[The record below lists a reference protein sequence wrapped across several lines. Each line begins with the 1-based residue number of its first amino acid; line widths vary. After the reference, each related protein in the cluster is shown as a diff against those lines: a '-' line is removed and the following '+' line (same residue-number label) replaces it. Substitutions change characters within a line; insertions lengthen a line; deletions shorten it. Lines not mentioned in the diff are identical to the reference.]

1 MNFSIRKLSPRTGLA
16 PVVFVFLLFLPF
28 LLLFAPPDGI
38 ERSPL
43 LQFVGRFHPLSVHF
57 PIAVLLLVPLFEL
70 FGQKRNSPF
79 LLASGNFLLGL
90 GTCGAIVATVLGWC
104 LARGGGYSGQLVQ
117 QHMWGGALV
126 AFAAWACWLQRL
138 RAEPAAPSRL
148 YPSALLCLVALVS
161 FTGYRGGQLSHG
173 ANHLTE
179 FMPEPLRRML
189 EESGTNAASS
199 TQESTT
205 TFYGARIQPLFEG
218 HCVTCHGPAKHKAN
232 LRLDSYAAVMHG
244 SKHGPV
250 IKVGDPK
257 GSELFHRITL
267 APTDDDFMPAEN
279 KRPLSSND
287 VRMIEAWISSGASR
301 ILAVDAAPAISSERT
316 TVAEINFPETD
327 AISVARDRAALAQ
340 VLSKVQLRLPNVVEY
355 GARNSADLVINASWL
370 GNKFGDND
378 IAALAPLSERIVS
391 ADLSSTAITDRS
403 GPALGAMKQLRQLR
417 LAHTIISN
425 ATVRE
430 LASLDHL
437 ELLSIFDTRVDA
449 SSLAL
454 LARLPKLQHL
464 YAGQTRIPAGSA
476 IPPQLNG
483 KLDF

>member
-1 MNFSIRKLSPRTGLA
+1 MIFPIRKLSARTGLA
-16 PVVFVFLLFLPF
+16 LVIFLFLP
-28 LLLFAPPDGI
+28 LLLLLLLVAPPDGI

-57 PIAVLLLVPLFEL
+57 PIAVLLLVPLFEIL
-70 FGQKRNSPF
+70 ARKRNSSWF
-79 LLASGNFLLGL
+79 LASIDFLLGL
-90 GTCGAIVATVLGWC
+90 ATVGAIAAAILGWC

-117 QHMWGGALV
+117 QHMWGGVLV
-126 AFAAWACWLQRL
+126 AFSAGACWLQRL
-138 RAEPAAPSRL
+138 RAEPAATSRL
-148 YPSALLCLVALVS
+148 YPIMLACLVALVV

-179 FMPEPLRRML
+179 FMPEPLRRLL
-189 EESGTNAASS
+189 EESGTSAASS
-199 TQESTT
+199 AQESTT

-244 SKHGPV
+244 GKHGPV

-267 APTDDDFMPAEN
+267 PPTDDDFMPAEN

-287 VRMIEAWISSGASR
+287 VKMIEVWISSGASR
-301 ILAVDAAPAISSERT
+301 ILAVGAAPAIPSERT
-316 TVAEINFPETD
+316 TVAEINFPEIDTN
-327 AISVARDRAALAQ
+327 SVARDRAALAQ
-340 VLSKVQLRLPNVVEY
+340 LLSKIQLRLPNVVEY
-355 GARNSADLVINASWL
+355 QSRSSPDLVINASWL
-370 GNKFGDND
+370 GSKFGDTE
-378 IAALAPLSERIVS
+378 IAVLTPLSERIVS
-391 ADLSSTAITDRS
+391 ADFSNTAITDRS
-403 GPALGAMKQLRQLR
+403 APALGAMKELRQLR

-425 ATVRE
+425 TTVRE

-449 SSLAL
+449 SSLML

-464 YAGQTRIPAGSA
+464 YAGQTRIPGDSA
-476 IPPQLNG
+476 IPPQLHG
-483 KLDF
+483 KLVF